1 MPTIRFYQHSE
12 TGRPYEC
19 AHKLKYDKDACVC
32 VCLCLWENAHGCV
45 DVWMYYVYINICH
58 PSSIIFVMEVRGRR
72 TQCWMK
78 RWETKDMLSPWTHLF
93 LFFFFSSFQM
103 VRMILYFS
111 ISPGDALLQRKG
123 KNELRNLHSCLI
135 YQNDQSGV
143 IMLPSVQSVDR
154 KTSKCR
160 DRSTEL
166 F

>member
-72 TQCWMK
+72 MQCWMK
-78 RWETKDMLSPWTHLF
+78 RWETKDVLSPWTHLF
-93 LFFFFSSFQM
+93 LYFFLF
-103 VRMILYFS
+103 
-111 ISPGDALLQRKG
+111 LLSNG
-123 KNELRNLHSCLI
+123 
-135 YQNDQSGV
+135 QNDSLFQYFPRWCPASKK
-143 IMLPSVQSVDR
+143 R
-154 KTSKCR
+154 KEWAEKSAFLFDIPKWPEWCHHVALCAIS
-160 DRSTEL
+160 RS
-166 F
+166 